1 MARCHTCSCTPSIPA
16 SRFSAPTTNPLQQ
29 QLGEDYATGLMGAQ
43 RELLQQNPSGLGCQE
58 LAIGIP
64 NEGDSERERR
74 QETGRRMA
82 RVLVIEDDRRS
93 SAEIAA
99 ALGDHGFD
107 VECAYTGRDGLL
119 KATAEKYDA
128 IVLDRML
135 PGGLDG
141 LGVLATLRTI
151 GNETPVLILSALS
164 GVDERVRGLRAGGDD
179 YLTKPFEFVELTARL
194 DVLIR
199 RQSTPQRE
207 TALRLGD
214 LQVDLLTRG
223 VRRAG
228 RPIELLPREYRLL
241 EYLMRH
247 AGRVVT
253 RTMLFEEVWGYHY
266 DPQTNVIDVHIGRL
280 RRKLEE
286 GGQPQMIHTVRG
298 SGYVLRAAE

>member
-1 MARCHTCSCTPSIPA
+1 
-16 SRFSAPTTNPLQQ
+16 
-29 QLGEDYATGLMGAQ
+29 
-43 RELLQQNPSGLGCQE
+43 
-58 LAIGIP
+58 
-64 NEGDSERERR
+64 
-74 QETGRRMA
+74 MA

-93 SAEIAA
+93 SAERAA
-99 ALGDHGFD
+99 ALGDHGYD

-135 PGGLDG
+135 PGDLDG

-151 GNETPVLILSALS
+151 GSETPVLILSALS

-199 RQSTPQRE
+199 RQVIPQRE
-207 TALRLGD
+207 TVLRVAD
-214 LQVDLLTRG
+214 LQVDLLTRE
-223 VRRAG
+223 VRRGGQA
-228 RPIELLPREYRLL
+228 IELLPREYRLL

-253 RTMLFEEVWGYHY
+253 RTMLF
-266 DPQTNVIDVHIGRL
+266 
-280 RRKLEE
+280 
-286 GGQPQMIHTVRG
+286 
-298 SGYVLRAAE
+298 